1 MSQALIWFRRD
12 LRLDD
17 NPALQAA
24 LRAGHEPVPVYIHAP
39 DEEDPWAPG
48 AASRAWLHRSLLA
61 LDADLRARGSRLV
74 IRRGESLAE
83 LEKLIAETRAEALH
97 WNRLYEPASIA
108 RDTRIKQGLK
118 SRGLAVESHNAALLV
133 EPWNV
138 ETGQGDPYR
147 VFTPFWKNA
156 RQRLDPKS
164 PPPAPARLAEVP
176 TRLAGLGVE
185 DLKLEPQAP
194 GPRWDAGFWGDWQP
208 GEAGAAELLDAF
220 LDGAASGYKEQR
232 NYPDRIA
239 TSKLSP
245 HLHFGEISPRR
256 IVSAVLARQWP
267 AAVQPDIDHFL
278 SELGWREFSH
288 HLLYHF
294 PHTAQENL
302 NPKFEE
308 FRWATPDP
316 QHLAAWQR
324 GRTGVPIVDAGMR
337 ELWHTGWMHNR
348 LRMVV
353 GSFLTKNLR
362 YHWKHGADWFWDT
375 LLDADLPNNTQGW
388 QWTAGTG
395 ADAAPY
401 FRIFSPIA
409 QAQKFDASGKY
420 IRRWVPELAKLPD
433 DALAAPWEQPELL
446 RRLAPDYPIR
456 PIVDLK
462 ASREA
467 ALAAYSGPKT
477 KPAVER

>member
-1 MSQALIWFRRD
+1 MSHALIWFRRD

-24 LRAGHEPVPVYIHAP
+24 LRAGHVPVPVYIHAP
-39 DEEDPWAPG
+39 DEEAPWAPG
-48 AASRAWLHRSLLA
+48 AASRAWLHKSLLA
-61 LDADLRARGSRLV
+61 LDADLRARGSRLI

-83 LEKLIAETRAEALH
+83 IEKLIAETRAEALH

-118 SRGLAVESHNAALLV
+118 SRGLTVESHNAALLV
-133 EPWNV
+133 EPWTV

-156 RQRLDPKS
+156 RQRLDPKA
-164 PPPAPARLAEVP
+164 PPAAPARLPEVP
-176 TRLAGLGVE
+176 VMLAGLGVD
-185 DLKLEPQAP
+185 DLKLEPQKP
-194 GPRWDAGFWGDWQP
+194 EPRWDAGFWDDWQP
-208 GEAGAAELLDAF
+208 GEAGAADLLDAF
-220 LDGAASGYKEQR
+220 LDGAATGYKEQR

-288 HLLYHF
+288 HLLFHF

-302 NPKFEE
+302 NPRFEE
-308 FRWATPDP
+308 FRWARPDP
-316 QHLAAWQR
+316 AHLAAWQR

-348 LRMVV
+348 VRMVV
-353 GSFLTKNLR
+353 ASFLTKNLR

-409 QAQKFDASGKY
+409 QAQKFDASGRY

-433 DALAAPWEQPELL
+433 EALAAPWERPDLL
-446 RRLAPDYPIR
+446 RRLAPAYPPR

-467 ALAAYSGPKT
+467 ALEAYSGPKT
-477 KPAVER
+477 KPPAER

>member
-1 MSQALIWFRRD
+1 MSHALIWFRRD

-24 LRAGHEPVPVYIHAP
+24 LRAGHVPVPVYIHAP
-39 DEEDPWAPG
+39 DEEAPWAPG
-48 AASRAWLHRSLLA
+48 AASHAWLHRSLLA
-61 LDADLRARGSRLV
+61 LDADLRARGSRLI
-74 IRRGESLAE
+74 IRRGESLTE
-83 LEKLIAETRAEALH
+83 IEKLIAETRAEALH

-118 SRGLAVESHNAALLV
+118 SRGLTVESHNAALLV
-133 EPWNV
+133 EPWTV

-156 RQRLDPKS
+156 RQRLDPKA
-164 PPPAPARLAEVP
+164 PPAAPDRLPEIPVL
-176 TRLAGLGVE
+176 LAGLGVE
-185 DLKLEPQAP
+185 DLKLEPQTP
-194 GPRWDAGFWGDWQP
+194 EPRWDAGFWDDWQP
-208 GEAGAAELLDAF
+208 GEAGAADLLDAF
-220 LDGAASGYKEQR
+220 LDGAATGYKEQR

-256 IVSAVLARQWP
+256 IVSAVLARTWP

-288 HLLYHF
+288 HLIYHF
-294 PHTAQENL
+294 PRTAQQNL
-302 NPKFEE
+302 NPKFEA

-316 QHLAAWQR
+316 VHLAAWQR

-433 DALAAPWEQPELL
+433 AALAAPWEQPELL
-446 RRLAPDYPIR
+446 RRLAPAYPLR

-467 ALAAYSGPKT
+467 ALAAYSGPRT
-477 KPAVER
+477 KPPVEG

>member
-1 MSQALIWFRRD
+1 MSHALIWFRRD

-24 LRAGHEPVPVYIHAP
+24 LRAGHVPVPVYIHAP
-39 DEEDPWAPG
+39 EEEAPWAPG
-48 AASRAWLHRSLLA
+48 AASHAWLHRSLLA

-74 IRRGESLAE
+74 IRRGDSLSE
-83 LEKLIAETRAEALH
+83 IEKLIAETRAEALH

-118 SRGLAVESHNAALLV
+118 SRGLTVESHNAALLV
-133 EPWNV
+133 EPWTV

-156 RQRLDPKS
+156 RQRLDPK
-164 PPPAPARLAEVP
+164 PPPAAPERLPEVP
-176 TRLAGLGVE
+176 VMLAGLGVE
-185 DLKLEPQAP
+185 DLRLEPQAP
-194 GPRWDAGFWGDWQP
+194 EPRWDAGFWDDWQP
-208 GEAGAAELLDAF
+208 GEAGAADLLEAF
-220 LDGAASGYKEQR
+220 LDGAATGYKEQR

-256 IVSAVLARQWP
+256 IVSDVLARRWP

-288 HLLYHF
+288 HLLFHF

-302 NPKFEE
+302 NPKFQE
-308 FRWATPDP
+308 FRWVTPDP
-316 QHLAAWQR
+316 AHLAAWQR

-362 YHWKHGADWFWDT
+362 YHWRYGADWFWDT

-467 ALAAYSGPKT
+467 ALEAYSGSKT
-477 KPAVER
+477 KPPIER

>member
-1 MSQALIWFRRD
+1 MANALIWFRRD

-24 LRAGHEPVPVYIHAP
+24 LRAGQAPVCVYIHAP
-39 DEEDPWAPG
+39 EEEAPWAPG
-48 AASRAWLHRSLLA
+48 AATQAWLHRSLLA

-74 IRRGESLAE
+74 IRRGDSLAE
-83 LEKLIAETRAEALH
+83 LEKLIAETQAEALH

-118 SRGLAVESHNAALLV
+118 SRGLTVESHNAALLV
-133 EPWNV
+133 EPWTV
-138 ETGQGDPYR
+138 QTGSGDPYR

-156 RQRLDPKS
+156 KQRLDPQA
-164 PPPAPARLAEVP
+164 PPAAPARLPEP
-176 TRLAGLGVE
+176 PPRLAGLDVA
-185 DLKLEPQAP
+185 DLKLEPRKP
-194 GPRWDAGFWGDWQP
+194 EPRWDAGFWDDWQP

-220 LDGAASGYKEQR
+220 LDGAATGYKEQR

-256 IVSAVLARQWP
+256 IVAAVLARRWP
-267 AAVQPDIDHFL
+267 AAAQPDIDHFL

-288 HLLYHF
+288 HLLFHF
-294 PHTAQENL
+294 PHTANENL
-302 NPKFEE
+302 NPKFEA
-308 FRWATPDP
+308 FRWATPDAA
-316 QHLAAWQR
+316 HLRAWQR

-353 GSFLTKNLR
+353 ASFLTKNLR
-362 YHWKHGADWFWDT
+362 YHWLHGARWFWDT
-375 LLDADLPNNTQGW
+375 LVDADLPNNTQGW

-409 QAQKFDASGKY
+409 QAEKFDPAGKY

-433 DALAAPWEQPELL
+433 SALAAPWEQPALL
-446 RRLAPDYPIR
+446 RQLAPDYPAR

-467 ALAAYSGPKT
+467 ALEAYSGPKT
-477 KPAVER
+477 KPPAER

>member
-1 MSQALIWFRRD
+1 MSHALIWFRRD

-24 LRAGHEPVPVYIHAP
+24 LRAGHVPVPVYIHAP
-39 DEEDPWAPG
+39 DEEAPWAPG
-48 AASRAWLHRSLLA
+48 AASRAWLHKSLLA

-83 LEKLIAETRAEALH
+83 IEKLIAETRAEALH

-118 SRGLAVESHNAALLV
+118 SRGLTVESHNSALLV
-133 EPWNV
+133 EPWTV

-156 RQRLDPKS
+156 RQRLDPKA
-164 PPPAPARLAEVP
+164 PPAAPARLPEVP
-176 TRLAGLGVE
+176 VMLAGLGVD
-185 DLKLEPQAP
+185 DLKLEPQKP
-194 GPRWDAGFWGDWQP
+194 EPRWDAGFWDDWQP

-220 LDGAASGYKEQR
+220 LDGAATGYKEQR

-288 HLLYHF
+288 HLLFHF

-302 NPKFEE
+302 NPKFQE

-316 QHLAAWQR
+316 AHLAAWQR

-348 LRMVV
+348 VRMVV
-353 GSFLTKNLR
+353 ASFLTKNLR

-409 QAQKFDASGKY
+409 QAQKFDASGRY
-420 IRRWVPELAKLPD
+420 IRRWLPELAKLPD
-433 DALAAPWEQPELL
+433 EALAAPWEQPELL
-446 RRLAPDYPIR
+446 RRLAPDYPVR

-467 ALAAYSGPKT
+467 ALEAYSGPKT
-477 KPAVER
+477 KPPAER